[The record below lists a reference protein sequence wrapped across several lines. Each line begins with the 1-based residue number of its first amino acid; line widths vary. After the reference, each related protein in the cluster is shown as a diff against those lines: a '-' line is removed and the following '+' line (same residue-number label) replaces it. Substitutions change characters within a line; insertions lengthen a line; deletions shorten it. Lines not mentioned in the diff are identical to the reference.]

1 MEEIDGIKYSKLQI
15 QAATLFYVVL
25 VIACITTIAGGVFL
39 ISELILGPTGK
50 LALLLSLQK
59 GWLIV
64 IFGALFAGLFFLL
77 VLFYGLF
84 KRGRNWIIIKAF
96 KPKVIPD
103 PLAKSRIEIKL
114 VVYILLFFLVVVIF
128 GLLFAVVSEVLSY
141 VGGSTT
147 SLVSN
152 LTVGPL
158 LLIIGILVLIFDG
171 LCIFVIFFVKNGYYL
186 ILRLIGGL
194 EKD

>member
-1 MEEIDGIKYSKLQI
+1 MEEIEGIKYSKVQI

-39 ISELILGPTGK
+39 IGELILGPTGK
-50 LALLLSLQK
+50 LELLLNLQL

-84 KRGRNWIIIKAF
+84 KKGRNWIVAKAF

-103 PLAKSRIEIKL
+103 PLAKSRIEIKF

-128 GLLFAVVSEVLSY
+128 GLLYAVVSEVLS
-141 VGGSTT
+141 VIGGSTT
-147 SLVSN
+147 SLLSN
-152 LTVGPL
+152 LTTGL
-158 LLIIGILVLIFDG
+158 LLLLIGILVLIFDG
-171 LCIFVIFFVKNGYYL
+171 LCIFIIFFVKNGYYL
-186 ILRLIGGL
+186 ILRLIGDL
-194 EKD
+194 EKE